1 MSQAYDRNRLVELFG
16 GDAAML
22 AEIEREFLDT
32 ARSAHEEIRE
42 TEDLDTI
49 ARAAHRLKGA
59 SGMIGADALSQV
71 AAAVER
77 AAKANDLSA
86 VRRLDERFRHEL
98 TKVATL
104 MSSRS

>member
-1 MSQAYDRNRLVELFG
+1 MSQAYDRTRLVELFG
-16 GDAAML
+16 DDVATL

-32 ARSAHEEIRE
+32 ARSAHEEIRA

-59 SGMIGADALSQV
+59 SGMIGADALSLV
-71 AAAVER
+71 AVAVEQ
-77 AAKANDLSA
+77 AANAHDLSS

-98 TKVATL
+98 AKVATL
-104 MSSRS
+104 MSGRG